1 MIFDPDLFIS
11 KANAAFMYSEGQQ
24 RYGQF
29 LVNQFLTEH
38 PEIVIPQEAD
48 CFYDDKNV
56 RGFLHFIYNEA
67 AWQLLPP
74 HHLPTN
80 LPN

>member
-29 LVNQFLTEH
+29 LINRFSQKY

-48 CFYDDKNV
+48 CFYDDKKV
-56 RGFLHFIYNEA
+56 GDFIHFIYSQA
-67 AWQLLPP
+67 S
-74 HHLPTN
+74 
-80 LPN
+80 